1 MIYRGNYRGKRKKT
15 VSPWRLTAALMALLG
30 AALYFIP
37 MTGMKFSGL
46 LLMCGAAF
54 VLLMLT
60 LHRLSEEHRW
70 ALWLKRGLLAA
81 FAMGFALFSVMEIW
95 VLAKDETDLTR
106 DVNAVIVLGAGV
118 NGRVPSLTLQTRL
131 EATVD
136 YIADKPDVPIIV
148 TGGQGNGELVTEA
161 RCMADWLI
169 AHGVSEERIILEE
182 QASNTRENIG
192 FSLDLLHEMGIDTTS
207 NIAVVSND
215 YHLARAAYLWGPPN
229 MVPVAAHMPAIFWPL
244 TVNYYVREA
253 FGMAEAVLLA

>member
-1 MIYRGNYRGKRKKT
+1 MTYRGKRKKSI
-15 VSPWRLTAALMALLG
+15 SPWVLTAVLMALLG

-46 LLMCGAAF
+46 LLMCGGAF
-54 VLLMLT
+54 MLLMRL
-60 LHRLSEEHRW
+60 LHRLGKERRW
-70 ALWLKRGLLAA
+70 ALWLKRVLLVC
-81 FAMGFALFSVMEIW
+81 FALGFALFSVMEIW
-95 VLAKDETDLTR
+95 VLSKDQTDDTR
-106 DVNAVIVLGAGV
+106 DVTAVIILGAGV

-131 EATVD
+131 EAALD
-136 YIADKPDVPIIV
+136 YIEDKPDIPIVV
-148 TGGQGNGELVTEA
+148 TGGQGSGEEITEA

-169 AHGVSEERIILEE
+169 SHGVKKDRIVLEE
-182 QASNTRENIG
+182 QARNTRENID
-192 FSLDLLHEMGIDTTS
+192 FSLTLLHEMGIDTTS

-215 YHLARAAYLWGPPN
+215 YHLARAAYLWGPPS